1 MNKKPSSFIKNIII
15 SKTTYAPPWEPEKN
29 TPTTATVLL
38 VDNFGNIEKIWV
50 RPAKVHDYEPFLL
63 RTMKRHGIHD
73 FEDVY
78 SNKIIWLRHRV
89 ASPYGLHKPGFV
101 ERSQHMELELLSKV
115 KTRGPRGEPLTY
127 HHPYGPPYLFP
138 PPVFPDYYSE

>member
-50 RPAKVHDYEPFLL
+50 RPTQVNEYEPFF
-63 RTMKRHGIHD
+63 D
-73 FEDVY
+73 
-78 SNKIIWLRHRV
+78 SNDE
-89 ASPYGLHKPGFV
+89 AA
-101 ERSQHMELELLSKV
+101 
-115 KTRGPRGEPLTY
+115 
-127 HHPYGPPYLFP
+127 
-138 PPVFPDYYSE
+138 